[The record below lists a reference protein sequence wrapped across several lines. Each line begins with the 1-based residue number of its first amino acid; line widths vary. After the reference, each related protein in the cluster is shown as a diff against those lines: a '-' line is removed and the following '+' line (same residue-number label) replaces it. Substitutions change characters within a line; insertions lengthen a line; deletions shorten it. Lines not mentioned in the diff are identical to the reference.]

1 MDVKLTTD
9 CLSLH
14 ERVKRVGHVGLLGR
28 AAAGVVSHG
37 VRQAVEDDLHDGH
50 GPVSFARS
58 SIPC

>member
-14 ERVKRVGHVGLLGR
+14 ERVKRVRHVGVLGR

-50 GPVSFARS
+50 
-58 SIPC
+58 